1 MGQNR
6 QKFRVLFANL
16 LKQHCLEKSHHCT
29 LWQLTAI
36 VTIKSYTYMLLRF
49 KKIWDFEMGELSSIE
64 LEGAVGSRIYVLW
77 ADKESVV
84 NFKYL
89 QQKQFNLVIL
99 GYLSYCHWPLIC
111 TYCFC
116 VKSLSEPSFVIII
129 KGTVHQPTKL
139 LSYAQYAPNYA
150 YLGAY
155 LPNMHIWVHIWARQ
169 IWSSGVSLKRCCK
182 MHFRG
187 WS

>member
-1 MGQNR
+1 
-6 QKFRVLFANL
+6 
-16 LKQHCLEKSHHCT
+16 
-29 LWQLTAI
+29 
-36 VTIKSYTYMLLRF
+36 MLLRF
-49 KKIWDFEMGELSSIE
+49 KKIWDSEMGELSSSE
-64 LEGAVGSRIYVLW
+64 LEGVVGSRIYVLW

-139 LSYAQYAPNYA
+139 LSYAQYASKY
-150 YLGAY
+150 AY

-169 IWSSGVSLKRCCK
+169 IWLSGVSLKRSCK
-182 MHFRG
+182 MQFRRVG
-187 WS
+187 LRSIGPSNQKLWPNQIFGRFPHCNYNVKLKMACTIAFVGL

>member
-1 MGQNR
+1 
-6 QKFRVLFANL
+6 
-16 LKQHCLEKSHHCT
+16 
-29 LWQLTAI
+29 
-36 VTIKSYTYMLLRF
+36 MLLRF
-49 KKIWDFEMGELSSIE
+49 KKIWDSEMGELSSIE
-64 LEGAVGSRIYVLW
+64 LEGAVGSWIIIYVLW

-169 IWSSGVSLKRCCK
+169 IWSSGVSLKRSCK
-182 MHFRG
+182 MQFRRIG
-187 WS
+187 LRSIGPSSQKLWPNQIFGRFPHCNYNVKLKIAGKMSFMGL